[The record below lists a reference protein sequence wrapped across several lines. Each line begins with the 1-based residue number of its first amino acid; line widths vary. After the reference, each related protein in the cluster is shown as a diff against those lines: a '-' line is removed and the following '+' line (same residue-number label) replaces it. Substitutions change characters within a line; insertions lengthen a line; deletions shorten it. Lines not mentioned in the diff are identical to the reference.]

1 MAGNFYLIMKL
12 YDNKYI
18 FIKDLGNGGYG
29 KVFLA
34 KERVS
39 NRFVAIKQLLTENK
53 FLQENIIHEIE
64 TVAKFENPNIVT
76 FYHHFREEGIFY
88 LVMEYCSGGSLRDK
102 INSNTY
108 TNTEAI
114 DWMITLAKSLR
125 IIHKKGI
132 IHHDIK
138 PDNILFTQNGNIKIA
153 DFGVAN
159 KNMGT
164 RSYMCPESFSWDFKS
179 TNDPRID
186 IYSLGVTLMELLTKK
201 NPFLGLSREEII
213 EKHLSADFPIQ
224 KLPNWQQEIILKAIN
239 KTPELRFQFMIELE
253 EALNAKSVPIIFNK
267 DNLKAAELIAL
278 ADKALKTNKWRNALN
293 FLELAQKQYK
303 NNVAVLQAL
312 GKYNLRIQKI
322 DAAKSYYEKALK
334 LNSRLDVQKD
344 LGWINLEAKKYPIA
358 IGLLSDHLHRNPAD
372 YEAYNL
378 LIRCYYET
386 DRYETAMELSKMI
399 MEANPS
405 LPCFANNYFIAF
417 VLNSNGKSIPPK
429 TKAEQKNNPFIEYN
443 LSVITEKAS
452 SHNLKKS
459 PTLKSKLLFMDFQFN
474 NMKENTITILET
486 NNKVQTSSTFNN
498 PIIKFGREE
507 YNQNDI
513 KVSGSTAVSRRHCV
527 IINTKDNVWLYDLE
541 STGTEINDELVIN
554 KVPLI
559 GHNTIKIKDIYFE
572 LTTDKTK
579 LI

>member
-1 MAGNFYLIMKL
+1 MQLF
-12 YDNKYI
+12 DNKYI
-18 FIKDLGNGGYG
+18 FIKDLGNGGFG

-138 PDNILFTQNGNIKIA
+138 PDNILFTQNGTIKIA

-159 KNMGT
+159 KDIGT
-164 RSYMCPESFSWDFKS
+164 RSYMSPEAFSWDVKS

-186 IYSLGVTLMELLTKK
+186 IYALGVTLMELLTKK
-201 NPFLGLSREEII
+201 NPFSGLSSDEII

-322 DAAKSYYEKALK
+322 EIAKSFYEKALK
-334 LNSRLDVQKD
+334 LNPRLDVQKD
-344 LGWINLEAKKYPIA
+344 LGWINLEFKKYPIA

-443 LSVITEKAS
+443 LSVITENKL
-452 SHNLKKS
+452 SHNFKKS

-486 NNKVQTSSTFNN
+486 NNKVQTPSALNN

-513 KVSGSTAVSRRHCV
+513 KVSGSTTVSRRHCV

-541 STGTEINDELVIN
+541 STGTEINDVVVTN

-559 GHNTIKIKDIYFE
+559 GYNNLKINDIYFA
-572 LTTDKTK
+572 LTTDKSK

>member
-18 FIKDLGNGGYG
+18 FIKDLGNGGFG

-102 INSNTY
+102 IKSNTY

-213 EKHLSADFPIQ
+213 EKHQSTDFPIQ

-267 DNLKAAELIAL
+267 ENLKAAELIAL

-386 DRYETAMELSKMI
+386 GRYETAMELSEMI
-399 MEANPS
+399 MDANPS

-443 LSVITEKAS
+443 LSVITENEL
-452 SHNLKKS
+452 SHNFKKS

-559 GHNTIKIKDIYFE
+559 GHNTIKIKDIYFA

>member
-1 MAGNFYLIMKL
+1 MQL

-18 FIKDLGNGGYG
+18 FIKELGNGGFG

-164 RSYMCPESFSWDFKS
+164 RSYMCPESFNWDFKS

-201 NPFLGLSREEII
+201 NPFSGLSSDEII

-239 KTPELRFQFMIELE
+239 KTPELRFQFMIEME

-322 DAAKSYYEKALK
+322 EIAKSFYEKALK
-334 LNSRLDVQKD
+334 LNPRLDVQKD
-344 LGWINLEAKKYPIA
+344 LGWINLEFKKYPIA

-443 LSVITEKAS
+443 LSVITENEL
-452 SHNLKKS
+452 SHNFKKS

-486 NNKVQTSSTFNN
+486 NNKVQTPSALNN

-513 KVSGSTAVSRRHCV
+513 KVSGSTTVSRRHCV

-541 STGTEINDELVIN
+541 STGIEINDVVVTN

-559 GHNTIKIKDIYFE
+559 GYNNLKINDIYFA
-572 LTTDKTK
+572 LTTDKSK

>member
-1 MAGNFYLIMKL
+1 MKL

-18 FIKDLGNGGYG
+18 FIKDLGNGGFG

-213 EKHLSADFPIQ
+213 EKHQSTDFPIQ

-253 EALNAKSVPIIFNK
+253 EALNAKSVPVIFNK

-386 DRYETAMELSKMI
+386 GRYETAMELSKMI
-399 MEANPS
+399 MDANPS

-429 TKAEQKNNPFIEYN
+429 TKAEQKDNPFIEYN

-486 NNKVQTSSTFNN
+486 NNKVQTPSALNN

-513 KVSGSTAVSRRHCV
+513 EVSGSTAVSRRHCV
-527 IINTKDNVWLYDLE
+527 IINTKDNVWLYDLD
-541 STGTEINDELVIN
+541 STGTEINDELVVN

-559 GHNTIKIKDIYFE
+559 GHNTIKIKDIYFA

>member
-1 MAGNFYLIMKL
+1 
-12 YDNKYI
+12 
-18 FIKDLGNGGYG
+18 
-29 KVFLA
+29 
-34 KERVS
+34 
-39 NRFVAIKQLLTENK
+39 
-53 FLQENIIHEIE
+53 
-64 TVAKFENPNIVT
+64 
-76 FYHHFREEGIFY
+76 
-88 LVMEYCSGGSLRDK
+88 MEYCSCGSLSDIIK
-102 INSNTY
+102 SNSY

-114 DWMITLAKSLR
+114 DWMITLAKCLR

-132 IHHDIK
+132 VHHDIK
-138 PDNILFTQNGNIKIA
+138 PDNILFTQNGTIKIA

-159 KNMGT
+159 KNTGT
-164 RSYMCPESFSWDFKS
+164 RAYMSPEAFGWDDKNK
-179 TNDPRID
+179 NDIRID
-186 IYSLGVTLMELLTKK
+186 LYALGVTLMELLTKK
-201 NPFLGLSREEII
+201 NPFIGLSSDEIM

-239 KTPELRFQFMIELE
+239 KTPELRFQFMVEFE
-253 EALNAKSVPIIFNK
+253 EALIAKSVPRIFNK
-267 DNLKAAELIAL
+267 DNLKAAELVNL
-278 ADKALKTNKWRNALN
+278 AENELKKNKWRSALN
-293 FLELAQKQYK
+293 FLELAHKQFE
-303 NNVAVLQAL
+303 NNVAVLVAL
-312 GKYNLRIQKI
+312 GKYNLRMQKI
-322 DAAKSYYEKALK
+322 DAAKKFYEQALK

-386 DRYETAMELSKMI
+386 GRYETAMELSKMI
-399 MEANPS
+399 METNP
-405 LPCFANNYFIAF
+405 LLACFANNYFIAF

-429 TKAEQKNNPFIEYN
+429 SKSELKGNPFIEYN
-443 LSVITEKAS
+443 LSVVNEEKL
-452 SHNLKKS
+452 SHNFKKE

-486 NNKVQTSSTFNN
+486 NNKVQTPSTFNN

-513 KVSGSTAVSRRHCV
+513 KVSGSNAVSRRHCV

-541 STGTEINDELVIN
+541 STGTEVNDEIIAN
-554 KVPLI
+554 KIPLI
-559 GHNTIKIKDIYFE
+559 GYNNLKINDIYFK

-579 LI
+579 LL

>member
-1 MAGNFYLIMKL
+1 MSLI
-12 YDNKYI
+12 DNKYSY
-18 FIKDLGNGGYG
+18 IKDLGSGGFG

-34 KERVS
+34 KEKIS
-39 NRFVAIKQLLTENK
+39 NRYVAIKQLLNTNK
-53 FLQENIIHEIE
+53 SEQEDIIHEIE
-64 TVAKFENPNIVT
+64 IVSKFENPNIVT
-76 FYHHFREEGIFY
+76 YYHHFYEEEVLY
-88 LVMEYCSGGSLRDK
+88 LVMEFCSGGTLRDK
-102 INSNTY
+102 ILNNKVTPA
-108 TNTEAI
+108 EAI
-114 DWMITLAKSLR
+114 EWIQTLATCLR
-125 IIHKKGI
+125 VIHKRGI
-132 IHHDIK
+132 VHHDIK
-138 PDNILFTQNGNIKIA
+138 PDNIVFSQNGTIKIA

-159 KNMGT
+159 KDIGT
-164 RSYMCPESFSWDFKS
+164 RAYMSPEAFQWDIDCTK
-179 TNDPRID
+179 DPRID
-186 IYSLGVTLMELLTKK
+186 IYALGVTLMELLTNQ
-201 NPFLGLSREEII
+201 NPFSSLSREEII
-213 EKHLSADFPIQ
+213 EKHQSADFSIQ
-224 KLPNWQQEIILKAIN
+224 ELPNWQQEIILKAIN
-239 KTPELRFQFMIELE
+239 KVPELRFQFMIELE
-253 EALNAKSVPIIFNK
+253 EALKAKSVPIIFNK
-267 DNLKAAELIAL
+267 DNLKAAELIEL
-278 ADKALKTNKWRNALN
+278 ADKALRTNKWRNAWKY
-293 FLELAQKQYK
+293 LELANKRYS

-322 DAAKSYYEKALK
+322 DLAKSFYEKALK
-334 LNSRLDVQKD
+334 LNPRLDVQKD
-344 LGWINLEAKKYPIA
+344 LGWINLEARKYPVA

-443 LSVITEKAS
+443 LSVITENEL
-452 SHNLKKS
+452 SHNFKKS

-527 IINTKDNVWLYDLE
+527 IINTKDNVWLYDLD

-559 GHNTIKIKDIYFE
+559 GHNTIKIKDIYFA

>member
-1 MAGNFYLIMKL
+1 MQLF
-12 YDNKYI
+12 DNKYY
-18 FIKDLGNGGYG
+18 FEKDLGNGGFG

-34 KERVS
+34 KEKVS
-39 NRFVAIKQLLTENK
+39 NRFVAIKQLLNTNK
-53 FLQENIIHEIE
+53 SEQEDIIHEIE
-64 TVAKFENPNIVT
+64 TISKFENPNIVT
-76 FYHHFREEGIFY
+76 YYHHFWEDEVLY

-102 INSNTY
+102 MATNSISTS
-108 TNTEAI
+108 EAI
-114 DWMITLAKSLR
+114 EWIQTLASCLR

-138 PDNILFTQNGNIKIA
+138 PDNIVFTQNGTIKIA

-159 KNMGT
+159 KNIGT
-164 RSYMCPESFSWDFKS
+164 RAYMSPEAFSWDVDS

-186 IYSLGVTLMELLTKK
+186 IYALGVTLMELLSKQ
-201 NPFLGLSREEII
+201 NPFFGLSREEII
-213 EKHLSADFPIQ
+213 EKHQSADFPIQ
-224 KLPNWQQEIILKAIN
+224 QLPNWQQEIILKAIN
-239 KTPELRFQFMIELE
+239 KTPELRFQFIIELE
-253 EALNAKSVPIIFNK
+253 EALKAKSVPIIFNK

-278 ADKALKTNKWRNALN
+278 ADKALKTNKWRNALK
-293 FLELAQKQYK
+293 FLELAYKQYD
-303 NNVAVLQAL
+303 NNVAVLLAL

-322 DAAKSYYEKALK
+322 DAAKRFYEKALK
-334 LNSRLDVQKD
+334 LNPRLDVQKD

-429 TKAEQKNNPFIEYN
+429 SKSEQKDNPFIEYN
-443 LSVITEKAS
+443 LSVITEKEL
-452 SHNLKKS
+452 SHNFKKTPS
-459 PTLKSKLLFMDFQFN
+459 LKSKLLFMDFQFN
-474 NMKENTITILET
+474 TLKENTITILET
-486 NNKVQTSSTFNN
+486 NNKINNLNSFNN
-498 PIIKFGREE
+498 PILKFGREE

-513 KVSGSTAVSRRHCV
+513 QVSGENAVSRRHCI

-541 STGTEINDELVIN
+541 STGTEINDTIVTN
-554 KVPLI
+554 KIPLI
-559 GHNTIKIKDIYFE
+559 GYNKIKIKDIYFT
-572 LTTDKTK
+572 LTTDKSK
-579 LI
+579 LL

>member
-1 MAGNFYLIMKL
+1 MKL

-18 FIKDLGNGGYG
+18 FIKDLGNGGFG

-53 FLQENIIHEIE
+53 FLQENIIHEIK
-64 TVAKFENPNIVT
+64 TIAKFENPNIVT

-213 EKHLSADFPIQ
+213 EKHQSTDFPIQ

-253 EALNAKSVPIIFNK
+253 EALNAKSVPVIFNK

-443 LSVITEKAS
+443 FSVITENEL
-452 SHNLKKS
+452 SHNFKKS

-527 IINTKDNVWLYDLE
+527 IINTKDNVWLYDLD
-541 STGTEINDELVIN
+541 STGTEINDELVVN

-559 GHNTIKIKDIYFE
+559 GHNTIKIKDISFSSINSYVRPSFFNYFI
-572 LTTDKTK
+572 K
-579 LI
+579 

>member
-1 MAGNFYLIMKL
+1 MTL

-18 FIKDLGNGGYG
+18 FIKDLGNGGFG

-39 NRFVAIKQLLTENK
+39 NRFVAIKQLLIENK

-64 TVAKFENPNIVT
+64 TIAKFENPNIVT

-108 TNTEAI
+108 TNAEAI

-138 PDNILFTQNGNIKIA
+138 PDNILFTQNGTIKIA

-159 KNMGT
+159 KDIGT
-164 RSYMCPESFSWDFKS
+164 KSYMSPEAFSWDVKS

-186 IYSLGVTLMELLTKK
+186 IYALGVTLMELLTKK
-201 NPFLGLSREEII
+201 NPFSGLSSDEIM

-322 DAAKSYYEKALK
+322 EIAKSFYEKALK
-334 LNSRLDVQKD
+334 LNPRLDVQKD

-399 MEANPS
+399 MDANPS

-429 TKAEQKNNPFIEYN
+429 TKAEQKDNPFIEYN

-527 IINTKDNVWLYDLE
+527 IINTKDNVWLYDLD
-541 STGTEINDELVIN
+541 STGTEINDELVVN

-559 GHNTIKIKDIYFE
+559 GHNTIKIKDIYFA

>member
-1 MAGNFYLIMKL
+1 MQL

-18 FIKDLGNGGYG
+18 FIKDLGNGGFG

-39 NRFVAIKQLLTENK
+39 NRFVAIKQLLTEDK

-213 EKHLSADFPIQ
+213 EKHQSTDFPIQ

-293 FLELAQKQYK
+293 LLELAQKQYK

-386 DRYETAMELSKMI
+386 GRYETAMELSKMI
-399 MEANPS
+399 MDANPS

-443 LSVITEKAS
+443 LSVITENEL
-452 SHNLKKS
+452 SHNFKKS

-486 NNKVQTSSTFNN
+486 NNKVQTPSALNN

-513 KVSGSTAVSRRHCV
+513 KVSGSTTVSRRHCV

-541 STGTEINDELVIN
+541 STGTEINDVVVTN

-559 GHNTIKIKDIYFE
+559 GYNNLKINDIYFA
-572 LTTDKTK
+572 LTTDKSK

>member
-1 MAGNFYLIMKL
+1 MQL

-18 FIKDLGNGGYG
+18 FIKELGNGGFG

-186 IYSLGVTLMELLTKK
+186 IYSLGITLMELLTKK

-213 EKHLSADFPIQ
+213 EKHQSTDFPIQ

-267 DNLKAAELIAL
+267 ENLKAAELIAL

-293 FLELAQKQYK
+293 LLELAQKQYK

-386 DRYETAMELSKMI
+386 GRYETAMELSKMI
-399 MEANPS
+399 MDANPS

-417 VLNSNGKSIPPK
+417 VLNSNGKSIPQK
-429 TKAEQKNNPFIEYN
+429 TKAEQKDNPFIEYN

-527 IINTKDNVWLYDLE
+527 IINTKDNVWLYDLD

-559 GHNTIKIKDIYFE
+559 GHNTIKIKDIYFA

>member
-1 MAGNFYLIMKL
+1 MIL
-12 YDNKYI
+12 YDNKYT
-18 FIKDLGNGGYG
+18 FVKDLGKGGFG

-34 KERVS
+34 KEKVS
-39 NRFVAIKQLLTENK
+39 HRFVAIKQLLNTNK
-53 FLQENIIHEIE
+53 SEQEDIIHEIE
-64 TVAKFENPNIVT
+64 TISKFENPNIVT
-76 FYHHFREEGIFY
+76 YYHHFCEEEVLY

-102 INSNTY
+102 MATDDFNISQ
-108 TNTEAI
+108 AI
-114 DWMITLAKSLR
+114 EWIQTLASCLR
-125 IIHKKGI
+125 SIHKKGI

-138 PDNILFTQNGNIKIA
+138 PDNIVFSQNGTIKIA

-159 KNMGT
+159 KNSGT
-164 RSYMCPESFSWDFKS
+164 RAYMSPEAFSWDVDS

-186 IYSLGVTLMELLTKK
+186 IYALGVTLMELLSKQ

-213 EKHLSADFPIQ
+213 EKHQSVDFPIQ
-224 KLPNWQQEIILKAIN
+224 RLPNWQQEIILKAIN

-253 EALNAKSVPIIFNK
+253 EALKAKSVPIIFNK

-278 ADKALKTNKWRNALN
+278 ADKALKTSKWRNALK
-293 FLELAQKQYK
+293 FLELAHKLYE
-303 NNVAVLQAL
+303 NNVAVLLAF

-322 DAAKSYYEKALK
+322 DLAKIFYEKALK
-334 LNSRLDVQKD
+334 LNPRLDVQKD

-417 VLNSNGKSIPPK
+417 VLNGNGKSIPPK
-429 TKAEQKNNPFIEYN
+429 SKSEQKENPFIEYN
-443 LSVITEKAS
+443 HSIIYEDEL
-452 SHNLKKS
+452 SHNFKKT

-474 NMKENTITILET
+474 TLKENTITILET
-486 NNKVQTSSTFNN
+486 NNINNTPSSISVQ
-498 PIIKFGREE
+498 IIKFGRID
-507 YNQNDI
+507 YNQNNI
-513 KVSGSTAVSRRHCV
+513 EVSGGIAISRRHCL
-527 IINTKDNVWLYDLE
+527 IINSKDNVWLYDLE
-541 STGTEINDELVIN
+541 STGTKVNDKKVTN
-554 KVPLI
+554 KIPLI
-559 GHNTIKIKDIYFE
+559 GFNKITINDVIFTI
-572 LTTDKTK
+572 TTDKTK
-579 LI
+579 LL

>member
-1 MAGNFYLIMKL
+1 MKL
-12 YDNKYI
+12 FDNKYI
-18 FIKDLGNGGYG
+18 FIKDLGNGGFG

-39 NRFVAIKQLLTENK
+39 NRFVAIKQLLTEDK

-76 FYHHFREEGIFY
+76 FYHHFREEGVFY

-114 DWMITLAKSLR
+114 DWVITLAESLR

-164 RSYMCPESFSWDFKS
+164 RSYMCPESFNWDFKS

-186 IYSLGVTLMELLTKK
+186 IYSLGVTLMELLSKK

-213 EKHLSADFPIQ
+213 EKHQSTDFPIQ

-253 EALNAKSVPIIFNK
+253 EALKAKSVPMIFNK
-267 DNLKAAELIAL
+267 DNLKAAELVDL

-334 LNSRLDVQKD
+334 LNPRLDVQKD

-399 MEANPS
+399 MDANPS
-405 LPCFANNYFIAF
+405 FPCFANNYFIAF

-443 LSVITEKAS
+443 LSVITENKL
-452 SHNLKKS
+452 SHNFKKS

-486 NNKVQTSSTFNN
+486 NNKVQTPSALNN

-513 KVSGSTAVSRRHCV
+513 KVSGSTTVSRRHCV
-527 IINTKDNVWLYDLE
+527 IINTKDNVWLYDLD

-559 GHNTIKIKDIYFE
+559 GYNTIKIKDIYFA

>member
-1 MAGNFYLIMKL
+1 MTI

-18 FIKDLGNGGYG
+18 FIKDLGNGGFG

-102 INSNTY
+102 IRNHSY
-108 TNTEAI
+108 TNSEAI
-114 DWMITLAKSLR
+114 EWIQTLTSCLR
-125 IIHKKGI
+125 EIHKKGI

-138 PDNILFTQNGNIKIA
+138 PDNILFTQKGTIKIA

-159 KNMGT
+159 KNVGT
-164 RSYMCPESFSWDFKS
+164 RAYMSPESFDWDVNV

-186 IYSLGVTLMELLTKK
+186 IYSLGVTLMELLIKQ

-213 EKHLSADFPIQ
+213 EKHQSVDFPIQ

-239 KTPELRFQFMIELE
+239 KTPELRFQFMVEFE
-253 EALNAKSVPIIFNK
+253 EALKAKSVPRIFNK
-267 DNLKAAELIAL
+267 DNLKAAELVNL
-278 ADKALKTNKWRNALN
+278 AENELKKNKWRSALN
-293 FLELAQKQYK
+293 FLELAHKQFE
-303 NNVAVLQAL
+303 NNVAVLVAL
-312 GKYNLRIQKI
+312 GKYNLRMQKI
-322 DAAKSYYEKALK
+322 DAAKKFYEQALK

-358 IGLLSDHLHRNPAD
+358 IGLLTDHLHRNPAD

-386 DRYETAMELSKMI
+386 GRYETAMELSKMI
-399 MEANPS
+399 METNPA
-405 LPCFANNYFIAF
+405 LACFANNYFIAF

-429 TKAEQKNNPFIEYN
+429 SKSELKGNPFIEYN
-443 LSVITEKAS
+443 LSVVNEEKT
-452 SHNLKKS
+452 SHNFKKE

-486 NNKVQTSSTFNN
+486 NNKVQTPSTFNN

-513 KVSGSTAVSRRHCV
+513 KVSGNTAVSRRHCV

-541 STGTEINDELVIN
+541 STGTEINDVVVTN

-559 GHNTIKIKDIYFE
+559 GYNNLKINDIYFA
-572 LTTDKTK
+572 LTTDKSK